1 MTCSFANIQIID
13 NLCVDLNEL
22 SMKRYLFPALMA
34 VAILAAS
41 CGSTGAAAGS
51 EGEKVDVGYGTTDKD
66 QLTYAVSSL
75 KMDENEAVVYTNM
88 YDYLR
93 GKVPGVYVG
102 PENTMSSVVVRGVST
117 LNGSTVPLV
126 LVDGVEVNDLDAVSP
141 YDVYSVSVLKD
152 SSSSIYGVRGANGVI
167 LITTKG
173 AQQQKEAAE
182 AAKKKEKAERRA
194 ARDVKR
200 SESK

>member
-1 MTCSFANIQIID
+1 
-13 NLCVDLNEL
+13 
-22 SMKRYLFPALMA
+22 MKRILLSTLFVAA
-34 VAILAAS
+34 VFLAAS
-41 CGSTGAAAGS
+41 CGSTKDTVNTGS
-51 EGEKVDVGYGTTDKD
+51 EQVDVGYGTTDKD

-75 KMDENEAVVYTNM
+75 KMDENEAGVYTNM

-102 PENTMSSVVVRGVST
+102 PENSMSSISVRGVST
-117 LNGSTVPLV
+117 VNGSTVPLV
-126 LVDGVEVNDLDAVSP
+126 MLDGMEINDLDAVSP

-173 AQQQKEAAE
+173 AHQQQEAEE
-182 AAKKKEKAERRA
+182 AAKKKEKEAKRA
-194 ARDVKR
+194 ARAAARENK
-200 SESK
+200 K